1 LEFKSKDMF
10 GVFYKVTKEGKI
22 FAGLND
28 ELIEKFDNIEDAREF
43 CSHENMAGYLDELHI
58 GYVVKKL

>member
-1 LEFKSKDMF
+1 MY
-10 GVFYKVTKEGKI
+10 GVFYKTTKNARI
-22 FAGLND
+22 FAGLKD